1 MSTDQSP
8 DPATYPTE
16 PAAND
21 APPSTAQAPIKP
33 EEAAAALRLVGQACA
48 AYHGNR
54 TDHISLE
61 RALQVL
67 QRTHEQHF
75 AGPGWLP
82 AAQLPE

>member
-1 MSTDQSP
+1 MSTDNSP
-8 DPATYPTE
+8 SPATYPLP
-16 PAAND
+16 PAPD
-21 APPSTAQAPIKP
+21 DGVPSTAQAHIKP

-67 QRTHEQHF
+67 QRVHDQHF
-75 AGPGWLP
+75 SSPGWLP
-82 AAQLPE
+82 AAE

>member
-1 MSTDQSP
+1 MNTDQSP
-8 DPATYPTE
+8 DPVPSPIE
-16 PAAND
+16 PAAGEILS
-21 APPSTAQAPIKP
+21 STAQAHIKP

-75 AGPGWLP
+75 TGPGWLQP
-82 AAQLPE
+82 AELPE